1 MVRISIYIK
10 QLHTQVAF
18 TYPCQP

>member
-10 QLHTQVAF
+10 LLHTQVAF